1 LRFLRLNQRERA
13 GLSRVREPS
22 VLKVRGSTQVCMTRV
37 DHNSGTER
45 LAEVCDKYNIGPD
58 EIVVNVQ
65 GDEPLIPPENIA
77 QVPPPQR
84 DFQRAGEPAKEAA
97 SALTSS
103 Q

>member
-1 LRFLRLNQRERA
+1 
-13 GLSRVREPS
+13 
-22 VLKVRGSTQVCMTRV
+22 
-37 DHNSGTER
+37 
-45 LAEVCDKYNIGPD
+45 VCDKYNIGPD

-77 QVPPPQR
+77 QVLPPQR